1 MANPD
6 LTSTDLAAPDLRGGV
21 ARGVV
26 PLVLAGVVGTVLLA
40 TPWWGVDALYEG
52 ASTWLIDP
60 ARLGLGIANLA
71 AVAAVASSRYRLKVP
86 CALTAVPW
94 VLSPLLGVV
103 AWGWWLAVLAVLGI
117 AVYEGARW
125 LALALAALAVTLAV
139 LYCTSE
145 MYWHVPLVGPVN
157 LLPGEP
163 DRWIDRIRLTYLA
176 FYLGAVGAVVLF
188 AAVLRRRRTAGAG
201 STAPSS
207 APAETTTP
215 PATGAEASVAAG
227 GAEGEVSGPVVE
239 AGSPGLTGP
248 WAERIATLTP
258 REREVLLAV
267 ARGRSNA
274 EVAADLGIGDETVK
288 THVSEV
294 LRKLGCRDRVQ
305 AVIAV
310 YESGLR

>member
-1 MANPD
+1 MANPE
-6 LTSTDLAAPDLRGGV
+6 LTSTNLAAPDLRGGV

-26 PLVLAGVVGTVLLA
+26 PLVLAAVVGTVLLG

-52 ASTWLIDP
+52 SSTWLIDP

-71 AVAAVASSRYRLKVP
+71 AIAAVASSRYRLKVA

-103 AWGWWLAVLAVLGI
+103 AWGWWLAALAVLGI
-117 AVYEGARW
+117 AVYGGARR

-163 DRWIDRIRLTYLA
+163 DRWMDRIRLSYLA

-188 AAVLRRRRTAGAG
+188 AAVLRRRRTAQVG

-207 APAETTTP
+207 APSAGA
-215 PATGAEASVAAG
+215 ATSVASAG
-227 GAEGEVSGPVVE
+227 SGEIVE
-239 AGSPGLTGP
+239 AGAPGLTGP

-305 AVIAV
+305 AVIAA
-310 YESGLR
+310 YESGLVNKSG